1 MKKKK
6 EKSFPSTTYTI
17 LQPHCSCHR
26 SQSLLLP
33 KILLVPSFQRLT
45 FASRLQQSTQVEA
58 KASCFCSRQKTGP
71 CAISDMKYF
80 CNKLNEKLLSL
91 LLRFIRCE
99 IHNLSKICTHIFL
112 VKISASTT
120 RTGYNH
126 THISRE

>member
-1 MKKKK
+1 MKKK
-6 EKSFPSTTYTI
+6 EKSFPSIIYTI

-33 KILLVPSFQRLT
+33 KILLVPSFQRLA
-45 FASRLQQSTQVEA
+45 FASWLQQSTQVKA
-58 KASCFCSRQKTGP
+58 KASCLCSQQRTAP

-80 CNKLNEKLLSL
+80 CNKVSEKLLSL

-99 IHNLSKICTHIFL
+99 IQNLSKIRTHIFL
-112 VKISASTT
+112 VKIQASTT

-126 THISRE
+126 TLESKN